1 MFQRSQCLTKIHIL
15 FLLLRWYNHNAV
27 TLSHR
32 KDSGPGQ
39 MGYWRVLTGLNLIVW
54 LVVLCLAPESRTLCW
69 QLVCAH
75 RHACISFTV
84 QALIAL
90 TLILICW
97 DSVIARLRGYPDE
110 LVSPVFWCLT
120 QNLVTRPHSFIVKC
134 VLRGQVTES
143 TPCLLCVW
151 LVKDVLWKISPLF
164 LWWLSVIKLQLGIC
178 ICSFY
183 C

>member
-1 MFQRSQCLTKIHIL
+1 MFQRLQCLTKIHIL
-15 FLLLRWYNHNAV
+15 FLLMRWYNHNAL

-97 DSVIARLRGYPDE
+97 DSVIARLRGYLDE
-110 LVSPVFWCLT
+110 LVSPVSWCLT
-120 QNLVTRPHSFIVKC
+120 QTWLPDHIV
-134 VLRGQVTES
+134 
-143 TPCLLCVW
+143 
-151 LVKDVLWKISPLF
+151 LF
-164 LWWLSVIKLQLGIC
+164 SNVSWEVRWQYLHHVCSVSGLSKMCFERSVHCFYGRCHQGSAGHLY
-178 ICSFY
+178 SFY